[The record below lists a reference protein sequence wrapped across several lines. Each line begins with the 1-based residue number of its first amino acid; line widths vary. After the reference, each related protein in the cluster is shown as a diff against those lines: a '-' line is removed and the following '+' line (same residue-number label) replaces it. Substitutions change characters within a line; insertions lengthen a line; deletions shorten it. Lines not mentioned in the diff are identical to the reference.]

1 MKALVSVGVLACLL
15 AAGCAPKKSAFILV
29 PDREGHV
36 GAVTVT
42 NARGSAVVERAGE
55 AVLVAGPDSAPEP
68 PVPVSAARIQRTFS
82 AALAAEP
89 AAPLV
94 AVVFFATGSSV
105 LEPASALELDRAV
118 AEIRRRDS
126 RDVSIDGHTDTTG
139 DPQTNLRIS
148 LERARAVQE
157 YLVRAGVRVEWIT
170 VSYHG
175 KGNPLVP
182 TSDNVDEPRNR
193 RVEVIVR

>member
-1 MKALVSVGVLACLL
+1 MKIIASVSLVACLL
-15 AAGCAPKKSAFILV
+15 AAGCAPKSAVILV

-36 GAVTVT
+36 GVVAVT
-42 NARGSAVVERAGE
+42 NAKGSVVVDRAGE
-55 AVLVAGPDSAPEP
+55 AVYVAGPNSAPRP
-68 PVPVSAARIQRTFS
+68 PVPVSAAEIQRTFG
-82 AALAAEP
+82 AALAAVPEAPLVVLVYFAKGSSDLEP
-89 AAPLV
+89 AATV
-94 AVVFFATGSSV
+94 
-105 LEPASALELDRAV
+105 ELDNAV

-139 DPQTNLRIS
+139 DPQTNLKIS
-148 LERARAVQE
+148 LERARNVQD
-157 YLVRAGVRVEWIT
+157 YLLRAGVKAEWMT

-182 TSDNVDEPRNR
+182 TADNVDEPRNR